1 MTHRAVGVG
10 VGVAL
15 CAVLALGGCGDD
27 QVDALEADPI
37 AATIPAGGELV
48 TSREEGARNGGLLGK
63 PSPAKVLRIYAFD
76 SETAARRALGEL
88 LREAEDAGWEITSVT
103 PGDRGFSAT
112 RQLASGTAML
122 GVALNRDPAFPPAP
136 GIFVSLRARGD

>member
-1 MTHRAVGVG
+1 MRETAVG

-15 CAVLALGGCGDD
+15 CALLALGGCGDG

-37 AATIPAGGELV
+37 AATIPVGGDLV
-48 TSREEGARNGGLLGK
+48 TSREEGARDGGLLGK

-76 SETAARRALGEL
+76 SEATARRAVGEL
-88 LREAEDAGWEITSVT
+88 LREAEDAGWEITFVS

-112 RQLASGTAML
+112 RQLASGTARL
-122 GVALNRDPAFPPAP
+122 DVALNRDPAFPPAP
-136 GIFVSLRARGD
+136 GIFVSLRARDD

>member
-1 MTHRAVGVG
+1 MTQPAVG

-15 CAVLALGGCGDD
+15 CALLTLGGCGDD

-37 AATIPAGGELV
+37 AATIPAGGDLV

-63 PSPAKVLRIYAFD
+63 PSPAKVFRIYAFG
-76 SETAARRALGEL
+76 SEAAARRAMAEL
-88 LREAEDAGWEITSVT
+88 QGKAEDVGWEVTYVAPNDTS
-103 PGDRGFSAT
+103 FSAVRT
-112 RQLASGTAML
+112 LDGHNATL
-122 GVALNRDPAFPPAP
+122 DVALNRDPAFPPAP